1 MKTSVGINGMLT
13 VIKAFMEA
21 TTGIQNVL
29 DKLETYTLENRIPL
43 NKGAARTLRCRSW
56 NDTRLGEP
64 SKHHP

>member
-43 NKGAARTLRCRSW
+43 NKGAAQDSTVQKL
-56 NDTRLGEP
+56 E
-64 SKHHP
+64 